1 MWLQCFRRS
10 RGGHER
16 RIFSVR
22 AESYSI
28 FGPHEVQILD
38 PMRWETRSKICWPN
52 LGRAHASCL
61 CRASFGV
68 GVDVGIS
75 ISSQK
80 AGELVEQG
88 NGPDPAFLWDL
99 WKSTEMNLIEALPAI

>member
-1 MWLQCFRRS
+1 MKEEYSPCGPNPTAYLGLMKCK
-10 RGGHER
+10 R
-16 RIFSVR
+16 RIL
-22 AESYSI
+22 
-28 FGPHEVQILD
+28 LD
-38 PMRWETRSKICWPN
+38 PMRWEIRSEICWPN

-88 NGPDPAFLWDL
+88 NGPGPA
-99 WKSTEMNLIEALPAI
+99 SSGIYGSQQR